1 MNKIMIRTEYIKLG
15 QLLKLAGIISNGS
28 DAKIFLEGNEVLV
41 NSTIENRRG
50 RKIYPDFIVEVN
62 NTVIKVVKDEENW
75 KYWVD
80 KL

>member
-1 MNKIMIRTEYIKLG
+1 MKKIMIRTEYIKLG

>member
-62 NTVIKVVKDEENW
+62 NTVIKVVKDEEN
-75 KYWVD
+75 
-80 KL
+80 